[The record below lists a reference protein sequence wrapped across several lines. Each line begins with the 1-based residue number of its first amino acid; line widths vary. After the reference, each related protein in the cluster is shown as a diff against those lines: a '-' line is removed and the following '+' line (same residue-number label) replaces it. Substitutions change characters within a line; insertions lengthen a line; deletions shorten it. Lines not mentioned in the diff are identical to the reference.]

1 MFSQDSI
8 SLPTVLFQ
16 SCFVHIVLSIE
27 RYKIRSR
34 GIVRGRW
41 PRDTEGGGGVINIT
55 TAFSSDK
62 DMMVM
67 VIEVSCC
74 IFIDPT
80 FH

>member
-1 MFSQDSI
+1 M
-8 SLPTVLFQ
+8 
-16 SCFVHIVLSIE
+16 E
-27 RYKIRSR
+27 A
-34 GIVRGRW
+34 
-41 PRDTEGGGGVINIT
+41 GGGGVINIT